1 MGSEALYCNAVN
13 LIMLSAAVVIE
24 TLNCQDLDCVP
35 S

>member
-1 MGSEALYCNAVN
+1 MGSEPLYCNAFN

-24 TLNCQDLDCVP
+24 TLNCQDLDGVP